1 MGVKRLGLG
10 MLQHR
15 SGDICVVDDDVD
27 FHEIISYLLTRHGYS
42 VRCATTWN
50 EASGLGEQ
58 PPSVILLDRNLEG
71 QDGLKLIP
79 SIGRRL
85 PQTPIVLVT
94 GDTSVDTV
102 VESIKAGAFDFVG
115 KPLDEARLIATVAK
129 AIDHHKLLTRIE
141 SLESARG
148 DAAGFEELVG
158 SSPQMLTVYG
168 IIRNVAP
175 TDVSVLIL
183 GESGTGKELVA
194 RAIHQRSDRA
204 RGPFV
209 ALNMASLP
217 KELVESTLFGHEKGA
232 FTGADRVRQGA
243 CGEADGGT
251 LFLDEIADM
260 PVELQPKLLRFLQE
274 KSFRRVGDDR
284 DSHAN
289 VRVVSATNRDPLLE
303 VHAGRMRLDL
313 YYRLN
318 VVPLELPPLRER
330 EGDILLLA
338 QHFLRELSEQYGKQF
353 QTISEEAMQ
362 RLAEAP
368 WPGNVRQLYH
378 CVERAVVLHDG
389 GSLVSSMLPKELN
402 WKPAEFDNDQS
413 RIGERAVVGPTTS
426 ERQQGIVPLVELE
439 KRAIEGALSA
449 SAGSASE
456 AAERLG
462 ISVATIYRK
471 IKNYGLQAKPTGQT
485 ELPDNH

>member
-1 MGVKRLGLG
+1 
-10 MLQHR
+10 
-15 SGDICVVDDDVD
+15 
-27 FHEIISYLLTRHGYS
+27 
-42 VRCATTWN
+42 
-50 EASGLGEQ
+50 
-58 PPSVILLDRNLEG
+58 LDRNLEG
-71 QDGLKLIP
+71 QDGLELIP
-79 SIGRRL
+79 SIRRQL
-85 PQTPIVLVT
+85 PQTPVVLVT
-94 GDTSVDTV
+94 ADTSVDTV

-129 AIDHHKLLTRIE
+129 AIDHHTLLNRIE

-148 DAAGFEELVG
+148 DVSGFEELVG

-175 TDVSVLIL
+175 TDVSVRVF
-183 GESGTGKELVA
+183 GESGTGKELVT

-204 RGPFV
+204 SGPFV

-217 KELVESTLFGHEKGA
+217 TELVESTLFGHEKGA
-232 FTGADRVRQGA
+232 FTGADKVHQGA
-243 CGEADGGT
+243 CEEADGGT

-274 KSFRRVGDDR
+274 KSFRRVGGGRDR
-284 DSHAN
+284 HAK
-289 VRVVSATNRDPLLE
+289 VRVVSATNRDPLVE

-338 QHFLRELSEQYGKQF
+338 QHFLSELSERYGKQF
-353 QTISEEAMQ
+353 QTISDEAMQ

-402 WKPAEFDNDQS
+402 WKPADPSELDHGRS
-413 RIGERAVVGPTTS
+413 RSGNRLAIEAAAPATGKG
-426 ERQQGIVPLVELE
+426 QQGIVPLVEME
-439 KRAIEGALSA
+439 KLAIEDALSA
-449 SAGSASE
+449 CSGSASQ

-471 IKNYGLQAKPTGQT
+471 IKNYGLQSGPTGQT
-485 ELPDNH
+485 ELPDSH